1 MFVCVSP
8 GEPDASETLC
18 SLNFASRVRNVEL
31 GPAKRKGDG
40 GAEAKLREREREL
53 ESAREEAKR
62 EKAEAEKLRL
72 KLSEMKR
79 EAEALQASADAAM
92 REAEKAKNDAD
103 AAKRDAAAAAAAG
116 GAAGG
121 GAAAGA
127 GGGSDSRR
135 SALEAPKSSISRPS
149 SSLSSFSTSSRLK
162 PPGAKSSMDDKA
174 AAVPTPSAPAA
185 PAPAASETLPT
196 LDEGEIAATEAAT
209 TATGSSA
216 SIVANTRLAAPDDKE
231 NDTAANGDA
240 SSSRSEPSGGPSGAA
255 TSKRP
260 TSPAKSDNSMA
271 GLTLDEKLARHRAQ
285 KKALAAAS
293 HRGEESEHREGRVGG
308 ILKNSS
314 HSDRPQSAP
323 PSRLGVSRIGIGGP
337 ARVINKAERKPLD
350 RSNNAAPSFSTSTR
364 IPRR

>member
-62 EKAEAEKLRL
+62 EKAEVEKLRL

-103 AAKRDAAAAAAAG
+103 AAKRDAAAAGGGGAG
-116 GAAGG
+116 GGGG
-121 GAAAGA
+121 GAAAAGGGG

-174 AAVPTPSAPAA
+174 AAVPNPSAPAA
-185 PAPAASETLPT
+185 PAPAANVTLLT
-196 LDEGEIAATEAAT
+196 LDEGEIAA
-209 TATGSSA
+209 
-216 SIVANTRLAAPDDKE
+216 DDKE

-240 SSSRSEPSGGPSGAA
+240 SSSRSEHSGGPSGAA
-255 TSKRP
+255 TSMRP
-260 TSPAKSDNSMA
+260 TSPSKSDNSMA

-293 HRGEESEHREGRVGG
+293 HRGEEPEQREGRVGG

-350 RSNNAAPSFSTSTR
+350 RSNSAAPSFSASTR